1 MPSKPPPLSATLPGT
16 WRLLSRVD
24 VDDQG
29 RKHEEPS
36 LGSDPLA
43 LVIFDRSGNFAAQ
56 FMKRD
61 RKTVAAG
68 QPAAAGANNTLPR
81 GGYDAYFGTYV
92 ADDATGAVT
101 TRLLAAL
108 SPEGVGM
115 ELSRNMQVDGDRL
128 TIRMRTTTADGDPV
142 TRTLTWERVG

>member
-61 RKTVAAG
+61 RTSVAAA
-68 QPAAAGANNTLPR
+68 QPASANNTRPQ

-101 TRLLAAL
+101 TRLVAAL
-108 SPEGVGM
+108 SPEGVGV
-115 ELSRNMQVDGDRL
+115 ELTRNMVVDGDRL
-128 TIRMRTTTADGDPV
+128 TIRLRTTTADGDPI